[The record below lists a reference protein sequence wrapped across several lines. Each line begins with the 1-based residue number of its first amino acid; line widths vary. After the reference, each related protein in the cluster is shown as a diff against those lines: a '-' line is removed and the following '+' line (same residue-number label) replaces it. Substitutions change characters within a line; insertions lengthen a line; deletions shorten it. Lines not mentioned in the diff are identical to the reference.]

1 MYCHCF
7 SVQKWVRLATV
18 HWTKTWHTSMQWMA
32 SHLKFWMIFLEGIIP
47 VCHLVLR
54 IWGSFL
60 IHFLIELTNHRSSP
74 SMTFNSKD
82 TTGGNAFENWSLLRL
97 LPLLIAHDILEG
109 DHAWVI
115 LMLLNDILE
124 LVMLS
129 HFTDSNN
136 RQCVLRGRTNLSKN
150 FFLKS
155 CAWHSI
161 GTYLGLDSSVFFNPT
176 LEIDKVMLNVEF
188 RLLLIYK
195 TKHTGMFQKTWSIVF
210 WKSLLKQFKNLI
222 LTQLLTGSNLWH
234 LHSSVN
240 IPVSGNHVHQMG
252 ISTSKSSAMSSM

>member
-1 MYCHCF
+1 MWFAMYCHCF

-18 HWTKTWHTSMQWMA
+18 HWTKTHFHAVDGLQPDI
-32 SHLKFWMIFLEGIIP
+32 LNDFLEGIIP

-136 RQCVLRGRTNLSKN
+136 RQCVLSRSTNLPK
-150 FFLKS
+150 KKKK
-155 CAWHSI
+155 
-161 GTYLGLDSSVFFNPT
+161 
-176 LEIDKVMLNVEF
+176 KVV
-188 RLLLIYK
+188 R
-195 TKHTGMFQKTWSIVF
+195 G
-210 WKSLLKQFKNLI
+210 
-222 LTQLLTGSNLWH
+222 TQLAHTWAVRH
-234 LHSSVN
+234 
-240 IPVSGNHVHQMG
+240 
-252 ISTSKSSAMSSM
+252 